1 MSAILNLEE
10 ISVRRG
16 DKTILGPL
24 SWQVLEGQRWVVLGP
39 NGAGKTTLLQI
50 CASLI
55 HPTTGK
61 IEILGQQLGK
71 VDVFELRTRIGLTS
85 SALVEQLPSDEL
97 VIDAVL
103 TAAYAV
109 LGRWQEKYDLWDESR
124 AMALLTALGVREL
137 GDRTFGTLSEGEKK
151 RVQIARALMADP
163 ELLLLDE
170 PASSLDLGGREDL
183 LKRIEVFAKDP
194 LAPATVIVTHHIEE
208 IPAGTSH
215 ALLLKDGEVV
225 ASGDVNQVITDENL
239 TSAYGL
245 PIYQEDIFRALSIP
259 PAHVKV
265 VIVGQDPYPNPK
277 YAMGMAF
284 SVRENT
290 NPLPASLKNIFTE
303 LEDDLGYKRTNGD
316 LSDWKD
322 QGVLLLNR
330 SLTVAAHDS
339 NSHIDLNWSQI
350 TEPIIESVA
359 RNGAIGIL
367 WGNQAAIAGKYFPKE
382 NVLTSAH
389 PSPLSAYRGFFG
401 SKPFSKSN
409 LKLLEKG
416 LSPIKW

>member
-170 PASSLDLGGREDL
+170 PASSLDLGGREYL
-183 LKRIEVFAKDP
+183 LKRIEVFARDP

-208 IPAGTSH
+208 IPSGTSH

-245 PIYQEDIFRALSIP
+245 PISVQSQNGRFFARA
-259 PAHVKV
+259 
-265 VIVGQDPYPNPK
+265 
-277 YAMGMAF
+277 
-284 SVRENT
+284 R
-290 NPLPASLKNIFTE
+290 
-303 LEDDLGYKRTNGD
+303 
-316 LSDWKD
+316 
-322 QGVLLLNR
+322 
-330 SLTVAAHDS
+330 
-339 NSHIDLNWSQI
+339 
-350 TEPIIESVA
+350 
-359 RNGAIGIL
+359 
-367 WGNQAAIAGKYFPKE
+367 
-382 NVLTSAH
+382 
-389 PSPLSAYRGFFG
+389 
-401 SKPFSKSN
+401 
-409 LKLLEKG
+409 
-416 LSPIKW
+416 

>member
-1 MSAILNLEE
+1 
-10 ISVRRG
+10 
-16 DKTILGPL
+16 
-24 SWQVLEGQRWVVLGP
+24 
-39 NGAGKTTLLQI
+39 LQI

-245 PIYQEDIFRALSIP
+245 PISVQSQNGRFFARA
-259 PAHVKV
+259 
-265 VIVGQDPYPNPK
+265 
-277 YAMGMAF
+277 
-284 SVRENT
+284 R
-290 NPLPASLKNIFTE
+290 
-303 LEDDLGYKRTNGD
+303 
-316 LSDWKD
+316 
-322 QGVLLLNR
+322 
-330 SLTVAAHDS
+330 
-339 NSHIDLNWSQI
+339 
-350 TEPIIESVA
+350 
-359 RNGAIGIL
+359 
-367 WGNQAAIAGKYFPKE
+367 
-382 NVLTSAH
+382 
-389 PSPLSAYRGFFG
+389 
-401 SKPFSKSN
+401 
-409 LKLLEKG
+409 
-416 LSPIKW
+416 